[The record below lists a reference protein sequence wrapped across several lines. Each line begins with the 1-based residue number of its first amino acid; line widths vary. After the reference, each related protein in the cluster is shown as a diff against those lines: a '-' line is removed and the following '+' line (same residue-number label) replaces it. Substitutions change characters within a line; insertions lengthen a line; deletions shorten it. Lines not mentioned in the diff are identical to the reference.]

1 MPKIER
7 LHPEK
12 SFVILAG
19 RMVFIPT
26 QSTIRRWLL
35 LAACICWVGCKK
47 ADPAATV
54 VPPAKV
60 DVAEVLV
67 RNVPL
72 FDEFIGQTEAS
83 ATVEVRARV
92 EGIIEKLT
100 FKEGTEVKEGDL
112 LFVIEKEPVEQR
124 LRRAKGKLA
133 ELQAARA
140 KAVTDVNRLK
150 PLAEQRAIPRQD
162 YENALAAQNQ
172 TSAAVDGAAADV
184 RSAELDLGYCEVH
197 APISGLIGSKQVDVG
212 ALVGKGS
219 PTLLATI
226 SPLDPIRVQITL
238 SEVDYLRAKKESA
251 TNEARNL
258 AVSLI
263 LPDDSIHPHSG
274 QFVFAERTVDP
285 TTGTLKIRVEF
296 PNPEKIVRPG
306 QFARVRVSL
315 PERKDAI
322 LVPQRAVQEIQGQN
336 NVWVVD
342 GTGKVSFR
350 RTTMG
355 ARIGSLWLVEGGLK
369 PGEHIVVEG
378 ISKVRPDAPV
388 DPTPATISD
397 APLKA
402 LASLTSTP
410 TR

>member
-1 MPKIER
+1 
-7 LHPEK
+7 
-12 SFVILAG
+12 
-19 RMVFIPT
+19 MVFTPPPT
-26 QSTIRRWLL
+26 TICRWLL
-35 LAACICWVGCKK
+35 LAACTAWVGCKK
-47 ADPAATV
+47 ADTTATAL
-54 VPPAKV
+54 PPAKV

-72 FDEFIGQTEAS
+72 FDEFIGQTEAA

-112 LFVIEKEPVEQR
+112 LFTIEKEPVEQR

-162 YENALAAQNQ
+162 YENSLAAQNQ
-172 TSAAVDGAAADV
+172 TTAAVDGAEADV

-197 APISGLIGSKQVDVG
+197 APISGLIGSKQVDIG
-212 ALVGKGS
+212 TLVGKGS

-226 SPLDPIRVQITL
+226 SPLDPIRVQITV
-238 SEVDYLRAKKESA
+238 SEVEYLRVRREAA
-251 TNEARNL
+251 TNDARKL

-263 LPDDSIHPHSG
+263 LPDDSIHPHPG

-285 TTGTLKIRVEF
+285 TTGTLKIRVAF

-306 QFARVRVSL
+306 QFARIRVSL
-315 PERKDAI
+315 PERENAI

-342 GTGKVSFR
+342 AAGKVSFR
-350 RTTMG
+350 RTVMG
-355 ARIGSLWLVEGGLK
+355 ARIGSLWLVENGLK
-369 PGEHIVVEG
+369 PGERIVIEG
-378 ISKVRPDAPV
+378 LSKVRPDATV